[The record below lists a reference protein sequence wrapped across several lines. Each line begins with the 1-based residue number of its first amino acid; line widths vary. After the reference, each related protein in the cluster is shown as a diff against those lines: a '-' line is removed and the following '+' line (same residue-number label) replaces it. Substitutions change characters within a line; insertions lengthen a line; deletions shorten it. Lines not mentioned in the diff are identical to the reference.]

1 MGKKKACQDVR
12 VPHPLNTEETHLH
25 GWVEGAVLTQPSLV
39 GSDSLPEFRHN
50 CPLMEDSGA
59 EGDYVMEAA
68 GPSDRVPFRAGE
80 DGPHFL
86 WVYQELF
93 TRLRMRLPFS
103 DFQRDVMTRCRV
115 AVNQLHLNGWGFI
128 LAFEKVCLHYGFR
141 PTIRLFFYIYDI
153 HFPPGGYGY
162 ISFRVRQGRRLF
174 DSYEESIQE
183 FKWHYFKILAAPGKR
198 AFWLDHENK
207 PFPWVYWN
215 PEVKDFVV
223 YNLEPLDMV
232 AFRFLIS
239 LPSGLPK
246 RSKFTCRFILDGSNA
261 EVGKLLDDLLDVKM
275 KRSKLDDLM
284 AKMADPAR
292 MGPRPILPTGR
303 LSATATA
310 AAAAASAFA
319 AAGTSTPTAAGSHR
333 VGTSTQVPPAST
345 ASEAKKAKK
354 QLKKRELTTV
364 VDLEDELKE
373 DPAAD
378 LQRQRR
384 RKKPKFDEAFEKALG
399 DNSTWE
405 HEVDPLRVAF
415 PEDFDYRKALNAGL
429 TSAPVG
435 VETSLAAKIKAE
447 KELSAALDQIE
458 VLKGERDSA
467 LSFLPFKE
475 KATTLEDK
483 LSEKS
488 LEHQSTLDRI
498 AQLEEDHKVLKAQF
512 ESSQAC
518 QVDLSK
524 ATELSE
530 YWRSEWHTL
539 GSEVTEMCQETL
551 DICLDQVSHLCPG
564 VDPFAINLK
573 SRWDPKGRRIFVPQE
588 SEMEGELPSAGE
600 VMLEQDPTVATQT
613 LPPAAGDA
621 AGGSGECPTEN
632 L

>member
-1 MGKKKACQDVR
+1 MRKKKACQDVR
-12 VPHPLNTEETHLH
+12 VPRPLDAVETRLY
-25 GWVEGAVLTQPSLV
+25 GWVEEAVLTQPSLV
-39 GSDSLPEFRHN
+39 GSDSLPEFRRN
-50 CPLMEDSGA
+50 YPLMQDSGA
-59 EGDYVMEAA
+59 EGDYVLEAA
-68 GPSDRVPFRAGE
+68 GPSDPVPFRAGE

-103 DFQRDVMTRCRV
+103 DFQRDVMTCCRV
-115 AVNQLHLNGWGFI
+115 A
-128 LAFEKVCLHYGFR
+128 
-141 PTIRLFFYIYDI
+141 
-153 HFPPGGYGY
+153 
-162 ISFRVRQGRRLF
+162 GRRLF
-174 DSYEESIQE
+174 DSYEDSIQE
-183 FKWHYFKILAAPGKR
+183 FKWHYFKVLAASGKR
-198 AFWLDHENK
+198 AFWMNHENK

-223 YNLEPLDMV
+223 YNLEPLEMA
-232 AFRFLIS
+232 AFKFLVS

-246 RSKFTCRFILDGSNA
+246 RNKFTCRFILDGSDA
-261 EVGKLLDDLLDVKM
+261 EVGKFLDDLLDVKM
-275 KRSKLDDLM
+275 KRTKLDDLM
-284 AKMADPAR
+284 AKMADLAR
-292 MGPRPILPTGR
+292 MGPRPILPTGSA
-303 LSATATA
+303 SATATA
-310 AAAAASAFA
+310 AAAVAASASA
-319 AAGTSTPTAAGSHR
+319 MAGTSTPAAAGSHR
-333 VGTSTQVPPAST
+333 VGTSTQVPPAPT

-354 QLKKRELTTV
+354 QLSKSERVTV

-384 RKKPKFDEAFEKALG
+384 RKKPKFDKAFEKALG
-399 DNSTWE
+399 DDSAWE

-429 TSAPVG
+429 TSAPVREALMKMLSEQLLGESYHLHAKSLACLQVG
-435 VETSLAAKIKAE
+435 VETALAAKIKAE

-475 KATTLEDK
+475 KATTFEDK

-488 LEHQSTLDRI
+488 LEHQSALDRI

-512 ESSQAC
+512 ESSQLSLEMERKRAIAAEGQAGALVASLKTC
-518 QVDLSK
+518 QADLSK
-524 ATELSE
+524 ATEASD

-564 VDPFAINLK
+564 VDFSAITLK

-588 SEMEGELPSAGE
+588 SEVEGELSSAKE
-600 VMLEQDPTVATQT
+600 ITPEQDPVVAAQT
-613 LPPAAGDA
+613 SQPEAGDA
-621 AGGSGECPTEN
+621 VGGSGERST
-632 L
+632 

>member
-1 MGKKKACQDVR
+1 
-12 VPHPLNTEETHLH
+12 
-25 GWVEGAVLTQPSLV
+25 
-39 GSDSLPEFRHN
+39 
-50 CPLMEDSGA
+50 MEDSGA
-59 EGDYVMEAA
+59 EGDYVLEAA

-93 TRLRMRLPFS
+93 TRLRMQLPFS

-115 AVNQLHLNGWGFI
+115 AVGQLHLNG
-128 LAFEKVCLHYGFR
+128 
-141 PTIRLFFYIYDI
+141 LFFYIYDV

-162 ISFRVRQGRRLF
+162 ISFRARQGRRLF
-174 DSYEESIQE
+174 DSYEESIRE

-223 YNLEPLDMV
+223 YNLEPLEMA
-232 AFRFLIS
+232 AFKFLVS
-239 LPSGLPK
+239 LLSGLPK
-246 RSKFTCRFILDGSNA
+246 RSKFTCRFILDGSDA
-261 EVGKLLDDLLDVKM
+261 EVGKFLDDLLDVKM
-275 KRSKLDDLM
+275 KMTKLDDLM

-303 LSATATA
+303 PSATATA
-310 AAAAASAFA
+310 SAAVAASASA
-319 AAGTSTPTAAGSHR
+319 TAGTSIPTAAGSPH
-333 VGTSTQVPPAST
+333 VGTSIQVPPAPT
-345 ASEAKKAKK
+345 ASEAKKTKK
-354 QLKKRELTTV
+354 QLKKREQATV
-364 VDLEDELKE
+364 VDLEDELRE

-399 DNSTWE
+399 DDSTWE

-415 PEDFDYRKALNAGL
+415 PEDFDYRKALN
-429 TSAPVG
+429 VG

-458 VLKGERDSA
+458 VLKGERDYA

-488 LEHQSTLDRI
+488 LEHQSALDRI

-512 ESSQAC
+512 ESSQLSLETERKRAATAEGQAGALAASLKAC

-524 ATELSE
+524 ATEVSE

-551 DICLDQVSHLCPG
+551 DICLDQVSHICPG
-564 VDPFAINLK
+564 VNFSVITLK
-573 SRWDPKGRRIFVPQE
+573 SRWDPKGRRIFVP
-588 SEMEGELPSAGE
+588 
-600 VMLEQDPTVATQT
+600 
-613 LPPAAGDA
+613 
-621 AGGSGECPTEN
+621 
-632 L
+632 